1 MADISE
7 YIREIETASRGEAV
21 RDSLVGALNGMNDSL
36 PELARDA
43 LFGKIWRT
51 NITIPTPW
59 SGSDPYTKVVT
70 IEGVTE
76 YSLIDLE
83 PDAQVFT
90 QLSNAGVKAIWAE
103 NDGGTVTI
111 YCLGGK
117 PTVSLEMQCLIIE
130 TGGAA
135 PGPVPADAE
144 VVSNKVTSITAS
156 STDIQYPSAKA
167 VYSLFNSIINANE
180 VSY

>member
-7 YIREIETASRGEAV
+7 YIREIETASRGEEV
-21 RDSLVGALNGMNDSL
+21 RDSLVGALNGMNNSL

-43 LFGKIWRT
+43 LFGKIWKT
-51 NITIPTPW
+51 NITIPASW

-70 IEGVTE
+70 IEGVTQ

-83 PDAQVFT
+83 PDVQAFT

-103 NDGGTVTI
+103 NNNGTVTV
-111 YCLGGK
+111 YCIGGK
-117 PTVSLEMQCLIIE
+117 PNTALTLQALIIE
-130 TGGAA
+130 TGGSA
-135 PGPVPADAE
+135 PGTLPADAE
-144 VVSNKVTSITAS
+144 VVSNKVTSIDSS

-167 VYSLFNSIINANE
+167 VYDLFDSGGGTL
-180 VSY
+180 